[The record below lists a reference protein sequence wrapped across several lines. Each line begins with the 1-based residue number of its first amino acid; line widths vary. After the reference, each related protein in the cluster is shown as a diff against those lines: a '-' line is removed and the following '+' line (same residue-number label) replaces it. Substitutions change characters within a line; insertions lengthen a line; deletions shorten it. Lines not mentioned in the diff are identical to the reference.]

1 MMKDNDHGLKEGEVE
16 FTPLNENKVEC
27 LFKKHYLK

>member
-16 FTPLNENKVEC
+16 FTPLNENKLLSVS
-27 LFKKHYLK
+27 LKNTI